1 MLYTPLPCH
10 LVSFRSAFLTTQFTF
25 FSSPLQNVLRN
36 ATQHRAFLEWWSWSK
51 QSQTLAGGSCG
62 YPSAPDFRPCHLRLK
77 NKLNFAAEQ
86 IASCT
91 HTRACGTHTSYF
103 AAISEL
109 AASLCTSQKEQMQF
123 LAFGRCESL
132 SVIVSFSVCNW
143 RPCFLVG
150 ISLNFLFCHGFHLR
164 IDAVSRGHL

>member
-1 MLYTPLPCH
+1 MRTCCTLPLPCH

-77 NKLNFAAEQ
+77 NKLSFAAEQ

-109 AASLCTSQKEQMQF
+109 AASLCTSHRKSRGSSWH
-123 LAFGRCESL
+123 LGAVKASVWSCL
-132 SVIVSFSVCNW
+132 SVCVTGGRASWLASALIFCSVMDFTC
-143 RPCFLVG
+143 R
-150 ISLNFLFCHGFHLR
+150 
-164 IDAVSRGHL
+164 